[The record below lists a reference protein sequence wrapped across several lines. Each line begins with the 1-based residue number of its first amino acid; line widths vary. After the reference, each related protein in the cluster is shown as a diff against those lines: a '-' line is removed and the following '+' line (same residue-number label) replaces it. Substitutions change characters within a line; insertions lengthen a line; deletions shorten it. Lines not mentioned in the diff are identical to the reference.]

1 MKRKRR
7 DTRPSTQPRATA
19 QLLDG
24 TFRRL
29 KLDEAARSFRAMRA
43 FAVGVAPVAHI
54 AEHAR
59 AERLRGNILYVRCD
73 SSAWTQHLHVMKA
86 QLLERLRRTPGG
98 EQVEELRFNV
108 GPLDEVVGWEA
119 PVRGVTAA
127 SDAPARALP
136 TEMARALDDVADAEL
151 REHLARLYGKLTK

>member
-7 DTRPSTQPRATA
+7 DTRPSVQPKPAA

-43 FAVGVAPVAHI
+43 FAVGVAPVARI

-86 QLLERLRRTPGG
+86 QLLERLRKTPGG

-108 GPLDEVVGWEA
+108 GPLDEVVGWE
-119 PVRGVTAA
+119 T
-127 SDAPARALP
+127 PARDVAAADVEPSGELP
-136 TEMARALDDVADAEL
+136 SEMARALDAIDDAEL
-151 REHLARLYGKLTK
+151 REHLARLYGKLKK